1 MPGGIPTLAGY
12 RPVVRE
18 RGQGWPTLR
27 LLTCA
32 CAAMRAVR
40 QETSAATSPD
50 APLRA
55 LCVVGLCGHRS
66 AAMRNITL
74 ARGTVQTRSASFA
87 CRHRGT
93 RPCYPAVTC
102 ACATS
107 ARRRGPPAKSALCS
121 IAVQAP
127 HVHLHA
133 AVGCCR
139 RDRLCDTWPGQPL
152 RQANQSRSPVCARQ
166 LTLRHPRAS

>member
-1 MPGGIPTLAGY
+1 MPGGIPTLAGC
-12 RPVVRE
+12 RPVVWE

-40 QETSAATSPD
+40 QETTAETSP

-55 LCVVGLCGHRS
+55 LCVIGLCGHRS

-93 RPCYPAVTC
+93 RPCCPAVTC

-107 ARRRGPPAKSALCS
+107 ARRRAPPANPHCASSLCKRLTCICTRLLGVAAAMACVTPGLASLCAKPINRAVRSVRVNAAASA
-121 IAVQAP
+121 
-127 HVHLHA
+127 
-133 AVGCCR
+133 G
-139 RDRLCDTWPGQPL
+139 
-152 RQANQSRSPVCARQ
+152 
-166 LTLRHPRAS
+166 